1 MNRRQVFSDIM
12 AHKTPGKVLL
22 DLCGCPLAEMTEEA
36 EKPLFELLGYSGNRD
51 ENREKLFRFLDIDT
65 RGVGHILRPPKSQK
79 HKLSDT
85 AYIDEWG
92 MERRYTGLYWEIVS
106 HPLEDADIG
115 DLEKYPWPDPESVPQ
130 SEIDEI
136 VRKARFLHE
145 NTDYVV
151 CASHPVYGIFELGC
165 WMLGFE
171 EFLVRLLTDEPFVR
185 RFFEIIT
192 EYQKKVIDR
201 YYPPLAPYIDFTSSG
216 DDFATQQGLFVSP
229 KVFESLIAPYFA
241 ERICYTKKY
250 ITCPYLH
257 HSCGNVSSLIPQL
270 KRCGVDILNPIQPAG
285 PDMDPRRLKQAYGAD
300 IVFHGG
306 LDTQRVL
313 PKGSKEEID
322 TAVTDLLDTMQPGG
336 GYIFA
341 AAHNLQGDVPPENII
356 EMFRAARA
364 WKMQA

>member
-12 AHKTPGKVLL
+12 AHRTPEKVLL
-22 DLCGCPLAEMTEEA
+22 DLCGCPLAEMVEEA
-36 EKPLFELLGYSGNRD
+36 ERPLFALLGYSGSRE

-79 HKLSDT
+79 RKLSDT
-85 AYIDEWG
+85 AYVDEWG
-92 MERRYTGLYWEIVS
+92 MERHYTGLYWEIVT
-106 HPLEDADIG
+106 HPLRDADIE
-115 DLEKYPWPDPESVPQ
+115 DLEKYPWPDPDSVPQ

-136 VRKARFLHE
+136 AAKAKDLHE

-171 EFLVRLLTDEPFVR
+171 EFMVRIITDEPFVR

-192 EYQKKVIDR
+192 AYQKRVIER
-201 YYPPLAPYIDFTSSG
+201 YYPPISPYIDFTSSG
-216 DDFATQQGLFVSP
+216 DDFATQQGLFISP
-229 KVFESLIAPYFA
+229 RAFESMIAPYFA
-241 ERICYTKKY
+241 ERIAYTKKFVR
-250 ITCPYLH
+250 CPYLH
-257 HSCGNVSSLIPQL
+257 HSCGNVSALIPQL
-270 KRCGVDILNPIQPAG
+270 IKCGVDILNPIQPAG
-285 PDMDPRRLKQAYGAD
+285 SDMDPHRLKALYGKN

-313 PKGSKEEID
+313 PRGTAEEID
-322 TAVTDLLDTMQPGG
+322 AAVDNLLSAMQPGG

-341 AAHNLQGDVPPENII
+341 AAHNLQGDVPPESIL

-364 WKMQA
+364 WKEK